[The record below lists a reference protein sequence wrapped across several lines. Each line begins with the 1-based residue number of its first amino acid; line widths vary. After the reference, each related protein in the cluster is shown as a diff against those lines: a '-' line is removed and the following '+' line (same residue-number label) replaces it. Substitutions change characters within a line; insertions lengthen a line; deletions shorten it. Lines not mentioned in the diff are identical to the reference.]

1 MDKNVV
7 RRMSDGARRDIEMML
22 WGAVAFTAN
31 REAIVA
37 AVTPDLVSAETW
49 KLFDE
54 LSTQRKKQAMSPELK
69 EWLGD
74 RAVTIQRGDD
84 LLSAIVRALVSER
97 DVNSI
102 QSMATSLTAAMKYG
116 DRDRVVTLLK
126 DVLVRLGELTPE
138 PAKALANE

>member
-1 MDKNVV
+1 MEKNVV
-7 RRMSDGARRDIEMML
+7 RRMSDAARRDIEMML

-54 LSTQRKKQAMSPELK
+54 LSTQRKKQAMSPQLK
-69 EWLGD
+69 DWLGD
-74 RAVTIQRGDD
+74 RAITIQRGDD
-84 LLSAIVRALVSER
+84 LLSAIVRSLVAER
-97 DVNSI
+97 DINSI
-102 QSMATSLTAAMKYG
+102 QSMACTLTSAMKYG

-126 DVLVRLGELTPE
+126 DVLVRLGEMKPE
-138 PAKALANE
+138 PVEVLANE